1 MSRIVV
7 CGITQ
12 IETIVKVPKIP
23 IQYEAFTPSKDSIY
37 TAAGGDAFNISLAM
51 SWLGDDIDFM
61 TVVGKG
67 QDLGMFNPPDRNVT
81 LSTEYVLPIMNE
93 TPMQVTFF
101 DQERLEQKFED
112 LKDIREAQYD
122 LSLVEKVVPNS
133 DMVFLSNVNFA
144 RPFIRIAQA
153 SRKPLAVKIHSYSRE
168 KEVYNEDFLR
178 AAEILYFSG
187 GARAEDPY
195 AFIKEMAQKYG
206 TQIILLGQ
214 SSEGVILY
222 DRRRDI
228 CVHYDPV
235 RAGQVVNTAG
245 AGNAQFACFLH
256 YYLKNGDSKEAMHKA
271 LIFTANKIGY
281 MGTSNGFMTEEQ
293 LEQWEGLIF
302 DSGDVV
308 SKYHAKAER

>member
-1 MSRIVV
+1 MSKMVV

-12 IETIVKVPKIP
+12 IETIVKVPKVP
-23 IQYEAFTPSKDSIY
+23 IQYQWFTSVKDSIF

-51 SWLGDDIDFM
+51 SWLGDDVDFM

-67 QDLGMFNPPDRNVT
+67 QDLGIFNPPDRSVT
-81 LSTEYVLPIMNE
+81 LSTEYVLPVMNQ
-93 TPMQVTFF
+93 TPMQVMFF
-101 DQERLEQKFED
+101 DKERLEQRFED

-122 LSLVEKVVPNS
+122 LSLVEKVVPHS

-153 SRKPLAVKIHSYSRE
+153 SRKPLAVKIHSFSRE
-168 KEVYNEDFLR
+168 KEIYNEDFLK
-178 AAEILYFSG
+178 AAEILYFSEG
-187 GARAEDPY
+187 TKDEDPFD
-195 AFIKEMAQKYG
+195 FIKEMAHKYG

-214 SSEGVILY
+214 GSEGIILY

-228 CVHYDPV
+228 TVHYDPV

-245 AGNAQFACFLH
+245 AGNALFACFLH

-271 LIFTANKIGY
+271 LIFTANKIGF

-293 LEQWEGLIF
+293 LEQWEKLIF
-302 DSGDVV
+302 DPGDVMA
-308 SKYHAKAER
+308 KYGGKA